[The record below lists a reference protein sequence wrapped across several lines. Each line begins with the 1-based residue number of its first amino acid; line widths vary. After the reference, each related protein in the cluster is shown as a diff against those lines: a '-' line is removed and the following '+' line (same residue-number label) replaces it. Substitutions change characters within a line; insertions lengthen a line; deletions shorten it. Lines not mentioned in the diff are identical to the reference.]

1 MDNQIDNHVDT
12 LKKVLTDPEG
22 FYSEMPTEGGYQ
34 EPLTFA
40 AINFA
45 IAGFLSGIVAVIL
58 SGAGISSIVTTL
70 IFMVIIGIVGLF
82 IGGLILSI
90 FFKIFG
96 GTGEYEGT
104 VRILSYSSA
113 VQVFAWIPVIGWIV
127 SLYGIWLNI
136 VGGKH
141 VHNLPI
147 AKSAIAVLI
156 PIIILAMIIMM
167 LMAVI
172 IAAIA
177 AIGIT
182 GLGGF

>member
-1 MDNQIDNHVDT
+1 MDNYVDT

-22 FYSEMPTEGGYQ
+22 FYSEMPKEGGYQ

-45 IAGFLSGIVAVIL
+45 IVGLLSGIIAVIL
-58 SGAGISSIVTTL
+58 SGAGAGSIVSTL
-70 IFMVIIGIVGLF
+70 VGAVIGGIVGLF
-82 IGGLILSI
+82 IGGIILFV

-96 GTGEYEGT
+96 GSGGYEGT

-113 VQVFAWIPVIGWIV
+113 AQVFAWIPVIGWIIG
-127 SLYGIWLNI
+127 LYGIWLNI

-141 VHNLPI
+141 VHNLTTV
-147 AKSAIAVLI
+147 KSAVAVLL
-156 PIIILAMIIMM
+156 PIIILAVIIAM

-172 IAAIA
+172 VATVATLG
-177 AIGIT
+177 IG

>member
-1 MDNQIDNHVDT
+1 MDDYVET
-12 LKKVLTDPEG
+12 LKKVLTNPEG
-22 FYSEMPTEGGYQ
+22 FYSEMPKSGGFQ

-45 IAGFLSGIVAVIL
+45 ILGLLSGIIAVIL
-58 SGAGISSIVTTL
+58 SGASATSIVISL
-70 IFMVIIGIVGLF
+70 IGVVIIGIIGLF
-82 IGGLILSI
+82 IGGIILYI

-96 GTGEYEGT
+96 GSGDYEGT

-113 VQVFAWIPVIGWIV
+113 AQVFAWIPVVGWIV

-141 VHNLPI
+141 VHNLTTV
-147 AKSAIAVLI
+147 KSAIAVLL
-156 PIIILAMIIMM
+156 PLIILAVIITL

-177 AIGIT
+177 AMGIGAF
-182 GLGGF
+182 GGF

>member
-1 MDNQIDNHVDT
+1 MDNYVDT

-22 FYSEMPTEGGYQ
+22 FYSEMPKEGGYQ

-45 IAGFLSGIVAVIL
+45 IVGLLSGIIAVIL
-58 SGAGISSIVTTL
+58 SGAGAGSIVSTL
-70 IFMVIIGIVGLF
+70 VGAVIGGIVGLF
-82 IGGLILSI
+82 IGGIILFV

-96 GTGEYEGT
+96 GSGGYEGT

-113 VQVFAWIPVIGWIV
+113 AQVFAWIPVIGWII

-141 VHNLPI
+141 VHNLTTV
-147 AKSAIAVLI
+147 KSAVAVLL
-156 PIIILAMIIMM
+156 PIIILAVIIAM

-172 IAAIA
+172 VATVATLG
-177 AIGIT
+177 IG

>member
-1 MDNQIDNHVDT
+1 MDNYVDT

-22 FYSEMPTEGGYQ
+22 FYSEMPKEGGYQ

-45 IAGFLSGIVAVIL
+45 ILGLLSGIIAVIL
-58 SGAGISSIVTTL
+58 SGAGAGSIVSTL
-70 IFMVIIGIVGLF
+70 VGAVIGGIVGLF
-82 IGGLILSI
+82 IGGIILFV

-96 GTGEYEGT
+96 GSGGYEGT

-113 VQVFAWIPVIGWIV
+113 AQVFAWIPVIGWIIG
-127 SLYGIWLNI
+127 LYGIWLNI

-141 VHNLPI
+141 VHNLTTV
-147 AKSAIAVLI
+147 KSAVAVLL
-156 PIIILAMIIMM
+156 PIIILAVIIAM

-172 IAAIA
+172 VATVATLG
-177 AIGIT
+177 IG

>member
-1 MDNQIDNHVDT
+1 MDNYVDT
-12 LKKVLTDPEG
+12 LKKVLTNPEG
-22 FYSEMPTEGGYQ
+22 FYSEMPKEGGYQ

-45 IAGFLSGIVAVIL
+45 IFGLLSGIIAVIL
-58 SGAGISSIVTTL
+58 KSASAVTIVSTLVGA
-70 IFMVIIGIVGLF
+70 VIGGIVGLF
-82 IGGLILSI
+82 IGGIILFI

-96 GTGEYEGT
+96 GSGGYEST

-113 VQVFAWIPVIGWIV
+113 VDVFAWIPVIGWIL

-141 VHNLPI
+141 VHNLTTV
-147 AKSAIAVLI
+147 KSAIAVLL
-156 PIIILAMIIMM
+156 PIIILAVIIM
-167 LMAVI
+167 LLITAI

-177 AIGIT
+177 AIGI
-182 GLGGF
+182 GGIGGF

>member
-1 MDNQIDNHVDT
+1 MDNYVDT
-12 LKKVLTDPEG
+12 LKKVLTNPEG
-22 FYSEMPTEGGYQ
+22 FYSEMPKEGGYQ

-45 IAGFLSGIVAVIL
+45 IFGLLSGIIAVIL
-58 SGAGISSIVTTL
+58 KSAGAVTIVSTL
-70 IFMVIIGIVGLF
+70 VGAVIGGIVGLF
-82 IGGLILSI
+82 IGGIILFI

-96 GTGEYEGT
+96 GSGGYEGT

-113 VQVFAWIPVIGWIV
+113 VDVFAWIPVIGWIL

-141 VHNLPI
+141 VHNLTTV
-147 AKSAIAVLI
+147 KSAIAVLL
-156 PIIILAMIIMM
+156 PIIILAVIIM
-167 LMAVI
+167 LLITAI

-177 AIGIT
+177 AIGI
-182 GLGGF
+182 GGIGGF

>member
-1 MDNQIDNHVDT
+1 MDNYVDT
-12 LKKVLTDPEG
+12 LKKVLTNPEG
-22 FYSEMPTEGGYQ
+22 FYSEMPKEGGYQ

-45 IAGFLSGIVAVIL
+45 IFGLLSGIIAVIIR
-58 SGAGISSIVTTL
+58 SAGAGSIVTTL
-70 IFMVIIGIVGLF
+70 VGAVIGGVVGLF
-82 IGGLILSI
+82 IGGIILFI

-96 GTGEYEGT
+96 GSGGYEGT

-113 VQVFAWIPVIGWIV
+113 VQVFAWIPLIGWII

-141 VHNLPI
+141 VHNLTTV
-147 AKSAIAVLI
+147 KSAIAVLL
-156 PIIILAMIIMM
+156 PVVILAVIIAM

-172 IAAIA
+172 IASIA
-177 AIGIT
+177 AMGIS
-182 GLGGF
+182 GLGGL

>member
-1 MDNQIDNHVDT
+1 MDNYVDT

-22 FYSEMPTEGGYQ
+22 FYSEMPKEGGYQ

-45 IAGFLSGIVAVIL
+45 IVGLLSGIVAVIM
-58 SGAGISSIVTTL
+58 SGVGVGSIVTTL
-70 IFMVIIGIVGLF
+70 VGAVIGGIVGLF
-82 IGGLILSI
+82 IVGIILFI

-96 GTGEYEGT
+96 GSGGYEGT

-113 VQVFAWIPVIGWIV
+113 VQVFAWIPVIGWII
-127 SLYGIWLNI
+127 SLHDIWLNI

-141 VHNLPI
+141 VHNLTTV
-147 AKSAIAVLI
+147 KSAIAVLI
-156 PIIILAMIIMM
+156 PIIILAVIIAM

-177 AIGIT
+177 AMGIS
-182 GLGGF
+182 GFGGF

>member
-1 MDNQIDNHVDT
+1 MDNYVDT

-22 FYSEMPTEGGYQ
+22 FYSEMPKEGGYQ

-45 IAGFLSGIVAVIL
+45 ILGLLSGIVAVIL
-58 SGAGISSIVTTL
+58 SGAGAGSIVSTL
-70 IFMVIIGIVGLF
+70 VGAVIGGIVGLF
-82 IGGLILSI
+82 IGGIILFV

-96 GTGEYEGT
+96 GSGGYEGT

-113 VQVFAWIPVIGWIV
+113 AQVFAWIPVIGWII

-141 VHNLPI
+141 VHNLTTV
-147 AKSAIAVLI
+147 KSAVAVLL
-156 PIIILAMIIMM
+156 PIIILAVIIAM

-172 IAAIA
+172 VATVATLG
-177 AIGIT
+177 IG

>member
-1 MDNQIDNHVDT
+1 MDNYVET
-12 LKKVLTDPEG
+12 LKKVLTNPEG

-45 IAGFLSGIVAVIL
+45 IFGLLTGIIAIILKGTSAV
-58 SGAGISSIVTTL
+58 SIGTTL
-70 IFMVIIGIVGLF
+70 IGAVIIGIIGLF
-82 IGGLILSI
+82 IGGIILFI

-96 GTGEYEGT
+96 GTGRFEGT

-113 VQVFAWIPVIGWIV
+113 VQVITWIPWIGWII

-141 VHNLPI
+141 VHNLTTL
-147 AKSAIAVLI
+147 KSAIAVLLPVLI
-156 PIIILAMIIMM
+156 LLVIIAM

-177 AIGIT
+177 AMGISAF
-182 GLGGF
+182 GGI